1 MFIPLNKDSYFPN
14 TLNHGNLKQANQTV
28 GKGFFTTPNRSWGGK
43 LMRSSSSTFSDVW
56 SQPRLFYNSLTAAE
70 QQFVVDAIRFENA
83 NVKSPVVR
91 NNVIIQLN
99 RISNDLARR
108 VARVIGVEE
117 PEPDPT
123 FYHDNKTT
131 DVGTFGSKLQRIDGL
146 KVGVLAT
153 VDKPSSISEAASL
166 QKSFASNGVDVLVVA
181 ERMTDGVN
189 QTYSAADA
197 VYYDAVI
204 VADGAEKL
212 FSAQSFTTPS
222 NSTKTTLY
230 PTGRPL
236 QILIDAFRFG
246 KPVGSLG
253 GGSAALR
260 NADIDTSRS
269 GVYAA
274 KSVSQS
280 FTDSVK
286 DGMHTFKFLDRFA
299 VDTN

>member
-14 TLNHGNLKQANQTV
+14 TLNDGNPKQANQTV

-123 FYHDNKTT
+123 FYHDNTTT

-222 NSTKTTLY
+222 NSIKTTLY